1 MRLKVS
7 AKWRSFCLFWHFH
20 KNIRSCVENECCFPR
35 TVNISSFNFTSN
47 ISIPPEPVLKNMEQ
61 QMSGSDNSNGERIRH
76 ESEGLGV
83 RVVTTGRDIFC
94 LKNFDT
100 CTKTSIRV
108 SKMNAVAHAQLR
120 FQVLTWLQNPLLYS
134 MVTFN
139 LIWSL
144 AAVGHI

>member
-1 MRLKVS
+1 MVREFGMNPKV
-7 AKWRSFCLFWHFH
+7 WGF
-20 KNIRSCVENECCFPR
+20 E
-35 TVNISSFNFTSN
+35 SS
-47 ISIPPEPVLKNMEQ
+47 P
-61 QMSGSDNSNGERIRH
+61 
-76 ESEGLGV
+76 
-83 RVVTTGRDIFC
+83 TGRDIFC

-134 MVTFN
+134 MVTYN